1 MAKQELVATIRDRY
15 RQSSKK
21 GKGRILDEF
30 TAITGHHRKHGIRL
44 LSGAVDDQGKQV
56 VGRRIY
62 GEAVREA
69 VIVVWEASDLIC
81 GKRLKAALPNLVDS
95 MERHGHL
102 SLDPLV
108 REHLL
113 SASAATLDRLLKPIR
128 PTAGS
133 RRRRKR
139 RPYMGIQVPVRT
151 YNDWNWPPPGFLE
164 IDLVAHCGGTLSGS
178 TIHSLVS
185 TAWYPQPGIHSLAA
199 IDICTGWTEAVPL
212 PAREQSLVIEG
223 LVVEGLEAIAGQL
236 PFPVLGIDSDNDS
249 VFINQTLIR
258 YCADRGIE
266 FTRFRAYRKNDQ
278 AKNDQAKNDQAWI
291 EQKNGSV
298 VRRFAGYDR
307 YSGRIAGQTMV
318 HRYKAVRLHVNYFQ
332 PSFKLLEKIRDG
344 ARVINR
350 YSPPATPCDRLMQH
364 DETSVVV
371 KNELREYRAGLDP
384 VALLRSI
391 REAQSWVAAMSLP
404 QSQGTPHV
412 ESIDR
417 FLARLPNLWQQGEAR
432 PTHRAQVRS
441 PRHWRTRK
449 DPFEGVWRHVLL
461 WLQKDPDTNANDLLA
476 KLRET
481 YPGRFG
487 DAQLRTLQ
495 RRVKDWRGVMA
506 KGLIYA
512 ASDEPA
518 SEPSEK
524 VDLVLVGV
532 GNKG

>member
-1 MAKQELVATIRDRY
+1 MGGGVSKMAKQELVATIRDRY
-15 RQSSKK
+15 QQACKK
-21 GKGRILDEF
+21 DKGRILDEF

-44 LSGAVDDQGKQV
+44 LSETGDNQGKQV

-62 GEAVREA
+62 DEAVREA
-69 VIVVWEASDLIC
+69 VIVAWEASDRIC
-81 GKRLKAALPNLVDS
+81 GKRLKAALPNLVNS

-102 SLDPLV
+102 GLDPVV

-139 RPYMGIQVPVRT
+139 RPYLGSQVPVRT

-178 TIHSLVS
+178 FIHSLVA
-185 TAWYPQPGIHSLAA
+185 T
-199 IDICTGWTEAVPL
+199 DICTGWTEAVPL
-212 PAREQSLVIEG
+212 LAREQS

-266 FTRFRAYRKNDQ
+266 FTRSRAYR
-278 AKNDQAKNDQAWI
+278 KNDQAWI

-307 YSGRIAGQTMV
+307 YSGRIAGLTMV
-318 HRYKAVRLHVNYFQ
+318 RLYQAVRLHVNYFQ

-344 ARVINR
+344 ARVIKR
-350 YSPPATPCDRLMQH
+350 YSPPATPCDRLMHH
-364 DETSVVV
+364 DGTSAVV
-371 KNELREYRAGLDP
+371 KNGLHEYRVGLDP

-391 REAQSWVAAMSLP
+391 REAQSAMAAMSSP
-404 QSQGTPHV
+404 QPQGVPLG

-417 FLARLPNLWQQGEAR
+417 FLASLPNLWQQGEAR
-432 PTHRAQVRS
+432 PTHRDQVRS
-441 PRHWRTRK
+441 IRHWRTRK
-449 DPFEGVWRHVLL
+449 DPFEGVWREVLL
-461 WLQKDPDTNANDLLA
+461 WLQNDPDTNARDLLA
-476 KLRET
+476 KLREA

-506 KGLIYA
+506 KGLLYA
-512 ASDEPA
+512 ESDGPV
-518 SEPSEK
+518 SERSEK
-524 VDLVLVGV
+524 VELVLVGV